1 MSQKTKLLT
10 EKTCFH
16 CQNET
21 HLLYF
26 RFIEKNIVYF
36 FAKCTKCNY
45 SYRQNCS
52 TEKWKSY
59 IEEDQSLQQLTKHHR
74 IPRSHPKS
82 SDEPW
87 NISLVPLKRHM
98 HFHGL
103 FGTKTPQQ
111 IADYLTKVWI
121 DPDWKLIAIRN
132 SHH

>member
-16 CQNET
+16 CDNGT

-52 TEKWKSY
+52 TEKWKVY
-59 IEEDQSLQQLTKHHR
+59 IEEDQSLQQITKHHR
-74 IPRSHPKS
+74 RPKS
-82 SDEPW
+82 KNGSDCEE
-87 NISLVPLKRHM
+87 NISLVPLKKHM
-98 HFHGL
+98 HYHGL
-103 FGTKTPQQ
+103 FNTMEPPQM
-111 IADYLTKVWI
+111 ANYLNKVWI
-121 DPDWKLIAIRN
+121 DPAWKIVAIRN
-132 SHH
+132 SQH